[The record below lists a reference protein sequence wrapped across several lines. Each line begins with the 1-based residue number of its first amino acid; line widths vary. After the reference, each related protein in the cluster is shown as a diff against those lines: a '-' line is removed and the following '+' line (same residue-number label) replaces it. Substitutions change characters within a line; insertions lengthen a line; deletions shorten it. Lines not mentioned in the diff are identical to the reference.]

1 MAVEASGAAVSDAAA
16 RPTPEGDK
24 PGFHIAPPC
33 DPTPGEAAVREGGL
47 GEAVRPHDAVPNSG
61 GHGAKHP
68 GFWALSLGA
77 LGVVFGDIGTSPLY
91 AMREALAHTRRGV
104 GLEPAVLGVVSLV
117 FWALILVVTVKYV
130 FVLMRADNKGEGGTL
145 ALMALVR
152 RSFAAGVRR
161 RATAAFVLGVCGAA
175 LFYGDG
181 IITPAMSVLSAIEG
195 LKIAPGLG
203 PHLSPFVVPISAG
216 VLIGLFL
223 LQSRGTARVATLFG
237 PICLLWFLT
246 LGGMGLLHIAD
257 DPSVFRALSPHYGAV
272 FLWENGLL
280 GFIILGSVFLAVT
293 GAEALYADMG
303 HFGRWPIQASWL
315 FLVLPCLVLNYMG
328 QGALVLSHPESRVD
342 PFFRMIPQAAYWP
355 VLIMATLAAIIASQ
369 AVITG
374 AFSITQ
380 QAVQLGIL
388 PRMSIRRTSETHAG
402 QIYVP
407 QINTFLM
414 IGVLVLLVVFETSSK
429 LAAAY
434 GIAVTGAMFVDTLL
448 FFFFLKNVWKR
459 PTWQAA
465 VPVALFAMLD
475 LVFIGSNLLKIP
487 QGAWQPLA
495 LGGALVVVMMT
506 WSRGSR
512 ILSEKTRREAIPL
525 TDLMQMLAARR
536 PHRAPGTAIF
546 LTSDPDLA
554 PVALMHNL
562 KHNKVLHD
570 KNVILTVRTAETPRV
585 PESERVKIYPINDD
599 FRKVVVNYG
608 FMETPNVPKALGL
621 CRKQGLKFDI
631 MSTSFFLGRRVVVP
645 SAQSGMPLW
654 QDNIYIFLLR
664 NAVNPTE
671 FFRIP
676 PGRVVEMGA
685 QVTV

>member
-1 MAVEASGAAVSDAAA
+1 MASEAVGGVLPA
-16 RPTPEGDK
+16 TPSSPPAGDK
-24 PGFHIAPPC
+24 AGFQVAPPC
-33 DPTPGEAAVREGGL
+33 EPSASDVTVANGEALA
-47 GEAVRPHDAVPNSG
+47 
-61 GHGAKHP
+61 HGTAKGARHP
-68 GFWALSLGA
+68 GFLGLSLGA

-91 AMREALAHTRRGV
+91 AMREALAHSRSG
-104 GLEPAVLGVVSLV
+104 GSAEGAVLGVVSLV
-117 FWALILVVTVKYV
+117 FWALLLVVTVKYV
-130 FVLMRADNKGEGGTL
+130 AFLMRADNKGEGGTL
-145 ALMALVR
+145 ALMALAQRALAAGGPGR
-152 RSFAAGVRR
+152 RSAVVF
-161 RATAAFVLGVCGAA
+161 FLGVCGAA

-181 IITPAMSVLSAIEG
+181 IITPAMSVLSSIEG
-195 LKIAPGLG
+195 YKIAPGIGHMMG
-203 PHLSPFVVPISAG
+203 PLVLPLSAAILVV
-216 VLIGLFL
+216 LFL
-223 LQSRGTARVATLFG
+223 IQSRGTARVATLFG
-237 PICLLWFLT
+237 PVCALWFLT
-246 LGGMGLLHIAD
+246 LAGLGVMHIAE
-257 DPSVFRALSPHYGAV
+257 DPSIFRALSPHYGVV
-272 FLWENGLL
+272 FLIKNGLL
-280 GFIILGSVFLAVT
+280 GFLILGSVFLAVT

-315 FLVLPCLVLNYMG
+315 FVVLPCLVLNYMG
-328 QGALVLSHPESRVD
+328 QGAMVLHHPATAAD
-342 PFFRMIPQAAYWP
+342 PFFKMIPPVLYWP
-355 VLIMATLAAIIASQ
+355 VVGLSTLAAIIASQ

-380 QAVQLGIL
+380 QAVLLGIL

-407 QINTFLM
+407 QVNSLLM
-414 IGVLVLLVVFETSSK
+414 LGVLVLLVVFGTSSR

-448 FFFFLKNVWKR
+448 FFVIIRYFWKR
-459 PTWQAA
+459 PLWQAVAA
-465 VPVALFAMLD
+465 VGVFGSLD
-475 LVFIGSNLLKIP
+475 VVFIGSNLLKIP
-487 QGAWQPLA
+487 QGAWLPLA
-495 LGGALVVVMMT
+495 LGAALVVVMMT

-512 ILSEKTRREAIPL
+512 IVAEKARRDAIPL
-525 TDLMQMLAARR
+525 NELMGMLAARR

-608 FMETPNVPKALGL
+608 FMETPNVPKALGV

-631 MSTSFFLGRRVVVP
+631 MSTSFFLGRRSVVP

-664 NAVNPTE
+664 NAANPTD